1 MRPTKD
7 GRGQYLFLELDIL
20 EGQFAG
26 RKLFDRLNLVNDN
39 PDTVDIATRTLS
51 SICRA
56 TGQMQVKDS
65 EQLHLIP
72 LIADV
77 RVRPPKGQ
85 YGESNSIRYLPRN
98 AAAPAPATRA
108 PAAYASAPAPATAL
122 APQPARPVA
131 PAAPAA
137 PVVPPPVVCPGSA
150 RRKETTAMTELHSQ
164 SATAALPDTPE
175 GCRAR
180 LATLQSE
187 IAAIRVQIA
196 TADLRRQAHKQALDA
211 EWFHRAKT
219 ALRLKREEAA
229 RLSARLIELTPKA
242 LSSRASSRERFK
254 DALIEAMRAECDDAR
269 WAALLQRA
277 RLLHDHQE
285 VSNG

>member
-1 MRPTKD
+1 MAIFAQTFDANTVEPSNFDVFPAGKYLAQIVASEMRPTKD

-20 EGQFAG
+20 EGPFAG

-98 AAAPAPATRA
+98 AAAAPATRA
-108 PAAYASAPAPATAL
+108 PVAYASAPAPATAP
-122 APQPARPVA
+122 APQPQPATPVA
-131 PAAPAA
+131 PAA
-137 PVVPPPVVCPGSA
+137 GG
-150 RRKETTAMTELHSQ
+150 
-164 SATAALPDTPE
+164 LPW
-175 GCRAR
+175 
-180 LATLQSE
+180 Q
-187 IAAIRVQIA
+187 
-196 TADLRRQAHKQALDA
+196 RQ
-211 EWFHRAKT
+211 
-219 ALRLKREEAA
+219 
-229 RLSARLIELTPKA
+229 
-242 LSSRASSRERFK
+242 
-254 DALIEAMRAECDDAR
+254 
-269 WAALLQRA
+269 
-277 RLLHDHQE
+277 
-285 VSNG
+285 V

>member
-1 MRPTKD
+1 MAIFAQTFDANSVEPSNFDVYPAGKYLSQIVSSEMRPTKD

-20 EGQFAG
+20 EGPFAG

-98 AAAPAPATRA
+98 AAAPATRA
-108 PAAYASAPAPATAL
+108 PGAYASAPAPATAPSPQ
-122 APQPARPVA
+122 PQPATPMA
-131 PAAPAA
+131 PAA
-137 PVVPPPVVCPGSA
+137 GG
-150 RRKETTAMTELHSQ
+150 
-164 SATAALPDTPE
+164 LPW
-175 GCRAR
+175 
-180 LATLQSE
+180 Q
-187 IAAIRVQIA
+187 
-196 TADLRRQAHKQALDA
+196 RQA
-211 EWFHRAKT
+211 
-219 ALRLKREEAA
+219 
-229 RLSARLIELTPKA
+229 
-242 LSSRASSRERFK
+242 
-254 DALIEAMRAECDDAR
+254 
-269 WAALLQRA
+269 
-277 RLLHDHQE
+277 
-285 VSNG
+285 

>member
-1 MRPTKD
+1 MAIFAQTFDANSVEPSNFDVFPAGKYLAQIVSSEMRPTKD

-20 EGQFAG
+20 EGPFAG

-98 AAAPAPATRA
+98 AAAAPTPATRA
-108 PAAYASAPAPATAL
+108 SAAYASTPAPTA
-122 APQPARPVA
+122 QPVQPVA

-137 PVVPPPVVCPGSA
+137 GG
-150 RRKETTAMTELHSQ
+150 
-164 SATAALPDTPE
+164 LPW
-175 GCRAR
+175 
-180 LATLQSE
+180 Q
-187 IAAIRVQIA
+187 
-196 TADLRRQAHKQALDA
+196 RQ
-211 EWFHRAKT
+211 
-219 ALRLKREEAA
+219 
-229 RLSARLIELTPKA
+229 P
-242 LSSRASSRERFK
+242 
-254 DALIEAMRAECDDAR
+254 
-269 WAALLQRA
+269 
-277 RLLHDHQE
+277 
-285 VSNG
+285 

>member
-1 MRPTKD
+1 MAIFAQTFDANAVEPSNFDVFPAGKYLAQIVSSEMRPTKD

-98 AAAPAPATRA
+98 AAAPATRA
-108 PAAYASAPAPATAL
+108 PGAYASAPAPATAPSPQ
-122 APQPARPVA
+122 PQPATPMA
-131 PAAPAA
+131 PAA
-137 PVVPPPVVCPGSA
+137 GG
-150 RRKETTAMTELHSQ
+150 
-164 SATAALPDTPE
+164 LPW
-175 GCRAR
+175 
-180 LATLQSE
+180 Q
-187 IAAIRVQIA
+187 
-196 TADLRRQAHKQALDA
+196 RQ
-211 EWFHRAKT
+211 
-219 ALRLKREEAA
+219 
-229 RLSARLIELTPKA
+229 P
-242 LSSRASSRERFK
+242 
-254 DALIEAMRAECDDAR
+254 
-269 WAALLQRA
+269 
-277 RLLHDHQE
+277 
-285 VSNG
+285 

>member
-1 MRPTKD
+1 MAIFAQTFDANSVEPSNFDVYPAGKYLSQIVSSEMRPTKD

-20 EGQFAG
+20 EGPFAG

-98 AAAPAPATRA
+98 AAAAPAPATRTPAGYAA
-108 PAAYASAPAPATAL
+108 PASAPATTAT
-122 APQPARPVA
+122 PQPARPAA

-137 PVVPPPVVCPGSA
+137 GG
-150 RRKETTAMTELHSQ
+150 
-164 SATAALPDTPE
+164 LPW
-175 GCRAR
+175 
-180 LATLQSE
+180 Q
-187 IAAIRVQIA
+187 
-196 TADLRRQAHKQALDA
+196 RQ
-211 EWFHRAKT
+211 
-219 ALRLKREEAA
+219 
-229 RLSARLIELTPKA
+229 P
-242 LSSRASSRERFK
+242 
-254 DALIEAMRAECDDAR
+254 
-269 WAALLQRA
+269 
-277 RLLHDHQE
+277 
-285 VSNG
+285 

>member
-1 MRPTKD
+1 MAIFAQTFDANAVEPSNFDVFPAGKYLAQIVSSEMRPTKD

-98 AAAPAPATRA
+98 AAAPATRA
-108 PAAYASAPAPATAL
+108 PGAYASAPAPATAPSPQ
-122 APQPARPVA
+122 PQPATPMA
-131 PAAPAA
+131 PAA
-137 PVVPPPVVCPGSA
+137 GG
-150 RRKETTAMTELHSQ
+150 
-164 SATAALPDTPE
+164 LPW
-175 GCRAR
+175 
-180 LATLQSE
+180 Q
-187 IAAIRVQIA
+187 
-196 TADLRRQAHKQALDA
+196 RQA
-211 EWFHRAKT
+211 
-219 ALRLKREEAA
+219 
-229 RLSARLIELTPKA
+229 
-242 LSSRASSRERFK
+242 
-254 DALIEAMRAECDDAR
+254 
-269 WAALLQRA
+269 
-277 RLLHDHQE
+277 
-285 VSNG
+285 

>member
-1 MRPTKD
+1 MAIFAQTFDANSVEPSNFDVFPAGKYLAQIVSSEMRPTKD

-20 EGQFAG
+20 EGPFAG

-98 AAAPAPATRA
+98 AAAPATRA
-108 PAAYASAPAPATAL
+108 PGAYASAPAPATAPSPQ
-122 APQPARPVA
+122 PQPATPMA
-131 PAAPAA
+131 PAA
-137 PVVPPPVVCPGSA
+137 GG
-150 RRKETTAMTELHSQ
+150 
-164 SATAALPDTPE
+164 LPW
-175 GCRAR
+175 
-180 LATLQSE
+180 Q
-187 IAAIRVQIA
+187 
-196 TADLRRQAHKQALDA
+196 RQ
-211 EWFHRAKT
+211 
-219 ALRLKREEAA
+219 
-229 RLSARLIELTPKA
+229 P
-242 LSSRASSRERFK
+242 
-254 DALIEAMRAECDDAR
+254 
-269 WAALLQRA
+269 
-277 RLLHDHQE
+277 
-285 VSNG
+285 

>member
-1 MRPTKD
+1 MAIFAQTFDANSVEPSNFDVFPAGKYLAQIVASEMRPTKD

-20 EGQFAG
+20 EGPFAG

-98 AAAPAPATRA
+98 AAAPATRA
-108 PAAYASAPAPATAL
+108 PGAYASAPAPATAPSPQ
-122 APQPARPVA
+122 PQPATPMA
-131 PAAPAA
+131 PAA
-137 PVVPPPVVCPGSA
+137 GG
-150 RRKETTAMTELHSQ
+150 
-164 SATAALPDTPE
+164 LPW
-175 GCRAR
+175 
-180 LATLQSE
+180 Q
-187 IAAIRVQIA
+187 
-196 TADLRRQAHKQALDA
+196 RQ
-211 EWFHRAKT
+211 
-219 ALRLKREEAA
+219 
-229 RLSARLIELTPKA
+229 P
-242 LSSRASSRERFK
+242 
-254 DALIEAMRAECDDAR
+254 
-269 WAALLQRA
+269 
-277 RLLHDHQE
+277 
-285 VSNG
+285 

>member
-1 MRPTKD
+1 MAIFAQTFDANSVEPSNFDVFPAGKYLAQIVSSEMRPTKD

-20 EGQFAG
+20 EGPFAG

-98 AAAPAPATRA
+98 AAAPATRA
-108 PAAYASAPAPATAL
+108 PGAYASAPAPATAPSPQ
-122 APQPARPVA
+122 PQPATPMS
-131 PAAPAA
+131 PAA
-137 PVVPPPVVCPGSA
+137 GG
-150 RRKETTAMTELHSQ
+150 
-164 SATAALPDTPE
+164 LPW
-175 GCRAR
+175 
-180 LATLQSE
+180 Q
-187 IAAIRVQIA
+187 
-196 TADLRRQAHKQALDA
+196 RQ
-211 EWFHRAKT
+211 
-219 ALRLKREEAA
+219 
-229 RLSARLIELTPKA
+229 P
-242 LSSRASSRERFK
+242 
-254 DALIEAMRAECDDAR
+254 
-269 WAALLQRA
+269 
-277 RLLHDHQE
+277 
-285 VSNG
+285 

>member
-1 MRPTKD
+1 MAIFAQTFDANSVEPSNFDVYPAGKYLSQIVSSEMRPTKD

-20 EGQFAG
+20 EGPFAG

-98 AAAPAPATRA
+98 AAAAPATRA
-108 PAAYASAPAPATAL
+108 PGAYASAPAPATAPSPQ
-122 APQPARPVA
+122 PQPATPVA
-131 PAAPAA
+131 PAA
-137 PVVPPPVVCPGSA
+137 GG
-150 RRKETTAMTELHSQ
+150 
-164 SATAALPDTPE
+164 LPW
-175 GCRAR
+175 
-180 LATLQSE
+180 Q
-187 IAAIRVQIA
+187 
-196 TADLRRQAHKQALDA
+196 RQ
-211 EWFHRAKT
+211 
-219 ALRLKREEAA
+219 
-229 RLSARLIELTPKA
+229 P
-242 LSSRASSRERFK
+242 
-254 DALIEAMRAECDDAR
+254 
-269 WAALLQRA
+269 
-277 RLLHDHQE
+277 
-285 VSNG
+285 

>member
-1 MRPTKD
+1 MAIFAQTFDANSVEPSNFDVFPAGKYLAQIVSSEMRPTTD

-98 AAAPAPATRA
+98 AAAAPTPATRTPAGYAA
-108 PAAYASAPAPATAL
+108 PASAPATTAT
-122 APQPARPVA
+122 PQPARPAA

-137 PVVPPPVVCPGSA
+137 GG
-150 RRKETTAMTELHSQ
+150 
-164 SATAALPDTPE
+164 LPW
-175 GCRAR
+175 
-180 LATLQSE
+180 Q
-187 IAAIRVQIA
+187 
-196 TADLRRQAHKQALDA
+196 RQ
-211 EWFHRAKT
+211 
-219 ALRLKREEAA
+219 
-229 RLSARLIELTPKA
+229 P
-242 LSSRASSRERFK
+242 
-254 DALIEAMRAECDDAR
+254 
-269 WAALLQRA
+269 
-277 RLLHDHQE
+277 
-285 VSNG
+285 

>member
-1 MRPTKD
+1 MAIFAQTFDANTVEPSNFDVFPAGKYLSQIVSSEMRPTKD

-72 LIADV
+72 MIADV

-98 AAAPAPATRA
+98 GG
-108 PAAYASAPAPATAL
+108 
-122 APQPARPVA
+122 A

-137 PVVPPPVVCPGSA
+137 SSVPVTPAFATTPVAPANPAASA
-150 RRKETTAMTELHSQ
+150 G
-164 SATAALPDTPE
+164 LPWK
-175 GCRAR
+175 
-180 LATLQSE
+180 
-187 IAAIRVQIA
+187 
-196 TADLRRQAHKQALDA
+196 RQA
-211 EWFHRAKT
+211 
-219 ALRLKREEAA
+219 
-229 RLSARLIELTPKA
+229 
-242 LSSRASSRERFK
+242 
-254 DALIEAMRAECDDAR
+254 
-269 WAALLQRA
+269 
-277 RLLHDHQE
+277 
-285 VSNG
+285 

>member
-1 MRPTKD
+1 MAIFAQTFDANSVEPSNFDVFPAGKYLAQIVASEMRPTKD

-20 EGQFAG
+20 EGPFAG

-98 AAAPAPATRA
+98 AAAAPTPATRTPAGYAA
-108 PAAYASAPAPATAL
+108 PASAPATTAT
-122 APQPARPVA
+122 PQPARPAA

-137 PVVPPPVVCPGSA
+137 GG
-150 RRKETTAMTELHSQ
+150 
-164 SATAALPDTPE
+164 LPW
-175 GCRAR
+175 
-180 LATLQSE
+180 Q
-187 IAAIRVQIA
+187 
-196 TADLRRQAHKQALDA
+196 RQA
-211 EWFHRAKT
+211 
-219 ALRLKREEAA
+219 
-229 RLSARLIELTPKA
+229 
-242 LSSRASSRERFK
+242 
-254 DALIEAMRAECDDAR
+254 
-269 WAALLQRA
+269 
-277 RLLHDHQE
+277 
-285 VSNG
+285 

>member
-1 MRPTKD
+1 MAIFAQTFDANTVEPSNFDVYPAGKYLAQIVSSEMRPTKD

-20 EGQFAG
+20 EGPFAG

-98 AAAPAPATRA
+98 AAAAPATRA
-108 PAAYASAPAPATAL
+108 PVAYASAPAPATAP
-122 APQPARPVA
+122 APQPQPATPVA
-131 PAAPAA
+131 PAA
-137 PVVPPPVVCPGSA
+137 GG
-150 RRKETTAMTELHSQ
+150 
-164 SATAALPDTPE
+164 LPW
-175 GCRAR
+175 
-180 LATLQSE
+180 Q
-187 IAAIRVQIA
+187 
-196 TADLRRQAHKQALDA
+196 RQ
-211 EWFHRAKT
+211 
-219 ALRLKREEAA
+219 
-229 RLSARLIELTPKA
+229 P
-242 LSSRASSRERFK
+242 
-254 DALIEAMRAECDDAR
+254 
-269 WAALLQRA
+269 
-277 RLLHDHQE
+277 
-285 VSNG
+285 

>member
-1 MRPTKD
+1 MAIFAQTFDANSVEPSNFDVFPAGKYLAQIVSSEMRPTKD

-39 PDTVDIATRTLS
+39 PDTVDIATRTLA

-98 AAAPAPATRA
+98 AAAPATRA
-108 PAAYASAPAPATAL
+108 PGAYASAPAPATAPSPQ
-122 APQPARPVA
+122 PQPATPMA
-131 PAAPAA
+131 PAA
-137 PVVPPPVVCPGSA
+137 GG
-150 RRKETTAMTELHSQ
+150 
-164 SATAALPDTPE
+164 LPW
-175 GCRAR
+175 
-180 LATLQSE
+180 Q
-187 IAAIRVQIA
+187 
-196 TADLRRQAHKQALDA
+196 RQA
-211 EWFHRAKT
+211 
-219 ALRLKREEAA
+219 
-229 RLSARLIELTPKA
+229 
-242 LSSRASSRERFK
+242 
-254 DALIEAMRAECDDAR
+254 
-269 WAALLQRA
+269 
-277 RLLHDHQE
+277 
-285 VSNG
+285 

>member
-1 MRPTKD
+1 MAIFAQTFDANSVEPSNFDVYPAGKYLSQIVSSEMRPTKD

-98 AAAPAPATRA
+98 AAAPATRA
-108 PAAYASAPAPATAL
+108 PGAYASAPAPATAPSPQ
-122 APQPARPVA
+122 PQPATPVA
-131 PAAPAA
+131 PAA
-137 PVVPPPVVCPGSA
+137 GG
-150 RRKETTAMTELHSQ
+150 
-164 SATAALPDTPE
+164 LPW
-175 GCRAR
+175 
-180 LATLQSE
+180 Q
-187 IAAIRVQIA
+187 
-196 TADLRRQAHKQALDA
+196 RQ
-211 EWFHRAKT
+211 
-219 ALRLKREEAA
+219 
-229 RLSARLIELTPKA
+229 P
-242 LSSRASSRERFK
+242 
-254 DALIEAMRAECDDAR
+254 
-269 WAALLQRA
+269 
-277 RLLHDHQE
+277 
-285 VSNG
+285 

>member
-1 MRPTKD
+1 MAIFAQTFDANTVEPSNFDVFPAGKYLAQIVSSEMRPTKD

-20 EGQFAG
+20 EGPFAG

-98 AAAPAPATRA
+98 ATTPAPATRA
-108 PAAYASAPAPATAL
+108 PAGYASAPAPATAP
-122 APQPARPVA
+122 APQPARPAA

-137 PVVPPPVVCPGSA
+137 GG
-150 RRKETTAMTELHSQ
+150 
-164 SATAALPDTPE
+164 LPW
-175 GCRAR
+175 
-180 LATLQSE
+180 Q
-187 IAAIRVQIA
+187 
-196 TADLRRQAHKQALDA
+196 RQ
-211 EWFHRAKT
+211 
-219 ALRLKREEAA
+219 
-229 RLSARLIELTPKA
+229 P
-242 LSSRASSRERFK
+242 
-254 DALIEAMRAECDDAR
+254 
-269 WAALLQRA
+269 
-277 RLLHDHQE
+277 
-285 VSNG
+285 

>member
-1 MRPTKD
+1 MAIFAQTFDANTVEPSNFDVFPAGKYLAQIVASEMRPTKD

-98 AAAPAPATRA
+98 AAAAPATRA
-108 PAAYASAPAPATAL
+108 PAGYASAPAPATAPT
-122 APQPARPVA
+122 AQPVQPVAPVA
-131 PAAPAA
+131 PAA
-137 PVVPPPVVCPGSA
+137 GG
-150 RRKETTAMTELHSQ
+150 
-164 SATAALPDTPE
+164 LPW
-175 GCRAR
+175 
-180 LATLQSE
+180 Q
-187 IAAIRVQIA
+187 
-196 TADLRRQAHKQALDA
+196 RQ
-211 EWFHRAKT
+211 
-219 ALRLKREEAA
+219 
-229 RLSARLIELTPKA
+229 P
-242 LSSRASSRERFK
+242 
-254 DALIEAMRAECDDAR
+254 
-269 WAALLQRA
+269 
-277 RLLHDHQE
+277 
-285 VSNG
+285 

>member
-1 MRPTKD
+1 MAIFAQTFDANSVEPSNFDVYPAGKYLSQIVSSEMRPTKD

-20 EGQFAG
+20 EGPLAG

-98 AAAPAPATRA
+98 AAAPATRA
-108 PAAYASAPAPATAL
+108 PGAYASAPAPATAPSPQ
-122 APQPARPVA
+122 PQPATPMA
-131 PAAPAA
+131 PAA
-137 PVVPPPVVCPGSA
+137 GG
-150 RRKETTAMTELHSQ
+150 
-164 SATAALPDTPE
+164 LPW
-175 GCRAR
+175 
-180 LATLQSE
+180 Q
-187 IAAIRVQIA
+187 
-196 TADLRRQAHKQALDA
+196 RQ
-211 EWFHRAKT
+211 
-219 ALRLKREEAA
+219 
-229 RLSARLIELTPKA
+229 P
-242 LSSRASSRERFK
+242 
-254 DALIEAMRAECDDAR
+254 
-269 WAALLQRA
+269 
-277 RLLHDHQE
+277 
-285 VSNG
+285 

>member
-1 MRPTKD
+1 MAIFAQTFDANAVEPSNFDVFPAGKYLAQIVSSEMRPTKD

-98 AAAPAPATRA
+98 AAAAPATRA
-108 PAAYASAPAPATAL
+108 PGAYASAPAPATAPSPQ
-122 APQPARPVA
+122 PQPATPMA
-131 PAAPAA
+131 PAA
-137 PVVPPPVVCPGSA
+137 GG
-150 RRKETTAMTELHSQ
+150 
-164 SATAALPDTPE
+164 LPW
-175 GCRAR
+175 
-180 LATLQSE
+180 Q
-187 IAAIRVQIA
+187 
-196 TADLRRQAHKQALDA
+196 RQ
-211 EWFHRAKT
+211 
-219 ALRLKREEAA
+219 
-229 RLSARLIELTPKA
+229 P
-242 LSSRASSRERFK
+242 
-254 DALIEAMRAECDDAR
+254 
-269 WAALLQRA
+269 
-277 RLLHDHQE
+277 
-285 VSNG
+285 

>member
-1 MRPTKD
+1 MAIFAQTFDANTVEPSNFDVFPAGKYLAQIVASEMRPTKD

-20 EGQFAG
+20 EGPFAG

-98 AAAPAPATRA
+98 AAAAPATRA
-108 PAAYASAPAPATAL
+108 PVAYASAPAPATAP
-122 APQPARPVA
+122 APQPQPATPVA
-131 PAAPAA
+131 PAA
-137 PVVPPPVVCPGSA
+137 GG
-150 RRKETTAMTELHSQ
+150 
-164 SATAALPDTPE
+164 LPW
-175 GCRAR
+175 
-180 LATLQSE
+180 Q
-187 IAAIRVQIA
+187 
-196 TADLRRQAHKQALDA
+196 RQ
-211 EWFHRAKT
+211 
-219 ALRLKREEAA
+219 
-229 RLSARLIELTPKA
+229 P
-242 LSSRASSRERFK
+242 
-254 DALIEAMRAECDDAR
+254 
-269 WAALLQRA
+269 
-277 RLLHDHQE
+277 
-285 VSNG
+285 